1 MGTKIVS
8 RVVGKN
14 RGAKRSGGNAKDER
28 VALTLKVDQR
38 LFERLSTF
46 RAKERKK
53 SQEILHQALL
63 EYLDRAG
70 AK

>member
-1 MGTKIVS
+1 MRTKIGN
-8 RVVGKN
+8 RVADKN
-14 RGAKRSGGNAKDER
+14 RGAKQRGGSAKDER
-28 VALTLKVDQR
+28 VALTLKVDQK

-53 SQEILHQALL
+53 SQEILQQALL

-70 AK
+70 A

>member
-1 MGTKIVS
+1 MGNKTANHGAGN
-8 RVVGKN
+8 R
-14 RGAKRSGGNAKDER
+14 RGATRRDGSAKNER
-28 VALTLKVDQR
+28 VALTLKVDQK

-53 SQEILHQALL
+53 SQEILQQALL

-70 AK
+70 A